1 GCAMVLPGLL
11 ILHWVLQ
18 QVWPAPN
25 LLSLTTPSLFIG
37 IGQAFIVGAF
47 YRIGMSQIPAD
58 QAGSGSAM
66 LSTIQQASMGFGPAL
81 LGVVF
86 SQSLLQGHDYLHAF
100 NASLQ
105 LEMVLLGILM
115 AMSIWY
121 FLSTRNR
128 TQLAVQ
134 SNTR

>member
-1 GCAMVLPGLL
+1 MVIPGLL
-11 ILHWVLQ
+11 ILLWVLQ

-25 LLSLTTPSLFIG
+25 LLSLTIPSLFIG

-47 YRIGMSQIPAD
+47 YRIGMSQIPPD

-86 SQSLLQGHDYLHAF
+86 SQSLLQGHDYQHAF
-100 NASLQ
+100 NASVQ
-105 LEMVLLGILM
+105 LEMLLLGTLM
-115 AMSIWY
+115 AVSIWY
-121 FLSTRNR
+121 FLRTRSR
-128 TQLAVQ
+128 TRLAVQ
-134 SNTR
+134 GNA